1 MSKKIINILFLSV
14 IILVIY
20 SIKPVK
26 ADSNLIYD
34 VVLFWGQSNMVGY
47 AGIKEPEKQR
57 DTRYD
62 YTDNNSIKRFASETQ
77 ISPMLLQNSTQMN
90 YTKIN
95 QTSQTAYEYL
105 YESNTLKEL
114 DSSTN
119 IIGEKLKYDVN
130 TKTMLSNQTPASL
143 EKSYGTNM
151 IPQFC
156 KQYYEK
162 TGHGVIVIFAA
173 NGGEKI
179 ENFLPS
185 DNQNYGDSK
194 EDKHLYESMTL
205 KYNSAIKY
213 LENNNYN
220 IGSKLYVV
228 FQGESNTAV
237 QNEITDE
244 EAENVKRNYIENYKT
259 IHEKLKEDTGIEK
272 GAIVLTSGVPGLST
286 RYKGIELIN
295 EAQQKLI
302 NENDDIILGSSFA
315 FDNYIP
321 NENEYNNDTYV
332 NSKYT
337 DANGN
342 KLDWYTAVKYAR
354 GSVCYNENPTY
365 NNDIHFTSAALS
377 QIGNDVANALSQK
390 DDYYYN
396 NSEYKKTM
404 PSCPDPFIFYNEKDG
419 YYYLFHTNILGYI
432 YTNNILYYYKSKDLK
447 NWEKCSTKVNPMEEN
462 GIYVK
467 DKNGKEITDSKGNKI
482 RKRINFWAP
491 EVYKHN
497 NKIYI
502 FYSSFQLKNENEI
515 IDSAVNG
522 VSTIA
527 PIRQSYIS
535 VLVGDTFESTFTEQ
549 NSKLFEFDNSVI
561 DANVL
566 FDDDG
571 KIYLYFV
578 EDQVVRGNERSS
590 WIYGVQLNNELNNTV
605 GEPVVLLN
613 ATLNWEKKTGN
624 RYWTEG
630 PCVIKN
636 DGKYYMMYSA
646 NGYMSNY
653 YSVGYAVSKSPL
665 GKYDKKDN
673 GDETSTENLLLVTD
687 GKTVFGP
694 GHNNIFSTPDGS
706 LYTVYHVLNKNVS
719 NESYKSRSLAF
730 DKIIFKDEKI
740 YINGPTTGIQPI
752 PTGINSYSTVDTN
765 KISITAGV
773 NTECLKNGINNY
785 SRLSKE
791 NCTLN
796 NKLKENEYDVECKFN
811 TAQDIK
817 YVWLYPAYNA
827 TNDNLPISADILIN
841 NNISIKDI
849 NLNLLENS
857 KKPALIDLNNLNLEK
872 GIDNIKIAFKG
883 SQSTSLSEIT
893 FENKKDTT
901 PPIAPQILAK
911 LENSSGN
918 IYENGS
924 WTNKK
929 IYVELS
935 SNDMSGISKYEWK
948 EGEDGEWKTDFLTN
962 TDGIGKITFGNDRDS
977 TIYFRAI
984 DAAGNVSE
992 TSSIII
998 RKDTAV
1004 PTLSSINVISPKSG
1018 TYKEGQ
1024 TIKLESTYSENI
1036 YGDENKSEIISNTA
1050 PILKLKFGS
1059 GIEKIAKFGGV
1070 NGNKITYT
1078 YQIESGDKGELKTT
1092 NYSGNVYDEAGNIL
1106 TVVNQNIGG
1115 NSIIA
1120 DAIKSGSSNDS
1131 GIQDPSNE
1139 TTEDNKNEN
1148 ENTNKQPTDK
1158 IENEKYPAEKESNI
1172 NKKQNK
1178 DVLSATILPRA
1189 GKTTIITSILILS
1202 MLAVVF
1208 YYKYKKYEEYEK

>member
-1 MSKKIINILFLSV
+1 MKKKIISILFLSV

-34 VVLFWGQSNMVGY
+34 VILFWGQSNMVGC
-47 AGIKEPEKQR
+47 AGAKAPEKQS

-62 YTDNNSIKRFASETQ
+62 YTDDNSTKKFATETQ
-77 ISPMLLQNSTQMN
+77 ISPMFLQNSVQIN
-90 YTKIN
+90 YTKVN
-95 QTSQTAYEYL
+95 QKPGTTYEYL

-315 FDNYIP
+315 FNNYIP
-321 NENEYNNDTYV
+321 NENEYNEDNYA

-337 DANGN
+337 DSNGN

-354 GSVCYNENPTY
+354 GSVCYNENSTY

-390 DDYYYN
+390 DDYNYN
-396 NSEYKKTM
+396 NSDYKTTM
-404 PSCPDPFIFYNEKDG
+404 SSCPDPFIFYNEKDG

-447 NWEKCSTKVNPMEEN
+447 NWEKSSSSVNPMEEN
-462 GIYVK
+462 GIFVK
-467 DKNGKEITDSKGNKI
+467 DKNGNEITDSNGNKI
-482 RKRINFWAP
+482 RKRTNFWAP

-502 FYSSFQLKNENEI
+502 FYSSFQLKNEDEI
-515 IDSAVNG
+515 INSAVNG
-522 VSTIA
+522 VSTVT
-527 PIRQSYIS
+527 PVRQSYIS
-535 VLVGDTFESTFTEQ
+535 VLVGDTFESTFKEE
-549 NSKLFEFDNSVI
+549 NSKLFEFKNSVI

-578 EDQVVRGNERSS
+578 EDQADRGTEKSS
-590 WIYGVQLNNELNNTV
+590 WIYGVQLNDELNSTI
-605 GEPVVLLN
+605 GDPVVLLKP
-613 ATLNWEKKTGN
+613 TLDWEKKTGN

-630 PCVIKN
+630 PCIIKN
-636 DGKYYMMYSA
+636 GGKYYMMYSA

-665 GKYDKKDN
+665 GEYDKKDN

-694 GHNNIFSTPDGS
+694 GHNNVFSTSDGS

-719 NESYKSRSLAF
+719 TESYKSRSLAF

-752 PTGINSYSTVDTN
+752 PTGINGYSTVDTD
-765 KISITAGV
+765 KISIIAEGDTR
-773 NTECLKNGINNY
+773 CLNNGINNY

-796 NKLKENEYDVECKFN
+796 NKLKDNEYDIECKFS

-817 YVWLYPAYNA
+817 YIWLYPAYNA
-827 TNDNLPISADILIN
+827 TNESLPISADILIN
-841 NNISIKDI
+841 NSISIKDI

-857 KKPALIDLNNLNLEK
+857 KKPAVIDLNNLNLEE
-872 GIDNIKIAFKG
+872 GTNNVKIAFKG
-883 SQSTSLSEIT
+883 SKSTALSEIT

-901 PPIAPQILAK
+901 PPIAPKILAK

-924 WTNKK
+924 WINKK
-929 IYVELS
+929 IYIELS

-948 EGEDGEWKTDFLTN
+948 EGENGEWKTEFLTM
-962 TDGIGKITFGNDRDS
+962 TDGVGKITFGNDRDS

-984 DAAGNVSE
+984 DTAGNVSE

-998 RKDTAV
+998 RKDTVA
-1004 PTLSSINVISPKSG
+1004 PILSSINVISPTSG

-1024 TIKLESTYSENI
+1024 TIKIESTYTENI
-1036 YGDENKSEIISNTA
+1036 YGDTSKAEIISNTA

-1059 GIEKIAKFGGV
+1059 GTEKIAKFSGV

-1078 YQIESGDKGELKTT
+1078 YKIESGDKGELETT

-1106 TVVNQNIGG
+1106 TVINQNIGG

-1120 DAIKSGSSNDS
+1120 DAIKSDSSNNSD
-1131 GIQDPSNE
+1131 IRDTPSI
-1139 TTEDNKNEN
+1139 TPSDNK
-1148 ENTNKQPTDK
+1148 
-1158 IENEKYPAEKESNI
+1158 KEDENI
-1172 NKKQNK
+1172 NKKPTDTGEGNTKKEEQK
-1178 DVLSATILPRA
+1178 EDLVPFSSLPKA
-1189 GKTTIITSILILS
+1189 GKISVLTTIAIFSILACI
-1202 MLAVVF
+1202 F
-1208 YYKYKKYEEYEK
+1208 YYKYKKII

>member
-119 IIGEKLKYDVN
+119 IVGEKLKYDVN

-185 DNQNYGDSK
+185 DNPNYGDSK

-228 FQGESNTAV
+228 FQGETNTKV
-237 QNEITDE
+237 QNKITDE

-272 GAIVLTSGVPGLST
+272 GAIVLTSGVPGLSSW
-286 RYKGIELIN
+286 YKGIEIIN

-535 VLVGDTFESTFTEQ
+535 VLVGDTFESTFKEE
-549 NSKLFEFDNSVI
+549 NSKLFEFKNSVI

-578 EDQVVRGNERSS
+578 EDQVVRENERSS

-665 GKYDKKDN
+665 GEYDKNDN
-673 GDETSTENLLLVTD
+673 GDKTSTENLLLVTD

-694 GHNNIFSTPDGS
+694 GHNNVFYTSDGS
-706 LYTVYHVLNKNVS
+706 LYTVYHVLNKNVAS
-719 NESYKSRSLAF
+719 ESYTSRSLAF

-740 YINGPTTGIQPI
+740 YINGSTTGIQPI

-1024 TIKLESTYSENI
+1024 TIKIESTYSENI

-1059 GIEKIAKFGGV
+1059 GIEKIAKFSGV

-1139 TTEDNKNEN
+1139 TTEDDKNEN

-1158 IENEKYPAEKESNI
+1158 IENKKYPAEKESNI

-1189 GKTTIITSILILS
+1189 GKTTIITSILIFS
-1202 MLAVVF
+1202 VLAVVF
-1208 YYKYKKYEEYEK
+1208 YYKYKKYEE